1 MKIALVRPNY
11 KSHIITPPIGLGY
24 LSSYLKKSGIETKI
38 IDGLKENLSPSRLM
52 RRILKFNP
60 DAVGIT
66 CLTAFYQE
74 VVVLARELAKN
85 KITTVIGGQH
95 PTFLPYRTLLES
107 QADFVV
113 CGEGEIPLLELAES
127 KFCNKS
133 IRGVYSLENLK
144 SEQQEII
151 KASVVDN
158 LDDLPFPDW
167 EQIDPREYPRAP
179 HGAVVRGFPVGV
191 MVTSRGCPF
200 ECTFCAAPRFCDRTI
215 RFRTPENVVAEIDY
229 LMKNFNISEVHFE
242 DDNFTLNADNVK
254 KFCRLLIEKNIKIHW
269 ACPNGVRA
277 DHISEDLIVLMKQS
291 GCYYIAYG
299 IESVN
304 SSILEKIKKRES
316 VETIQRAID
325 MTGKAGI
332 STQGFF
338 IFGLPGETA
347 ASMEDNIRFALRS
360 GLSRAQFV
368 ILDVLPGSE
377 LWDSLRGKFTPNW
390 SKESFRQPEYLPE
403 GMTKEQLMQAQ
414 SKAFRKFYLRP
425 QILFRLLCLM
435 DYRQIFYLLRRLKT
449 YRILG

>member
-52 RRILKFNP
+52 RRIQKFNP

-66 CLTAFYQE
+66 SLTAFYQE
-74 VVVLARELAKN
+74 VVVLARQLAKK
-85 KITTVIGGQH
+85 KIKTVIGGQH

-127 KFCNKS
+127 KFCSKS

-215 RFRTPENVVAEIDY
+215 RFRTPENVVAEIEY

-269 ACPNGVRA
+269 ACP
-277 DHISEDLIVLMKQS
+277 
-291 GCYYIAYG
+291 
-299 IESVN
+299 
-304 SSILEKIKKRES
+304 
-316 VETIQRAID
+316 
-325 MTGKAGI
+325 
-332 STQGFF
+332 
-338 IFGLPGETA
+338 TA
-347 ASMEDNIRFALRS
+347 SAPI
-360 GLSRAQFV
+360 
-368 ILDVLPGSE
+368 
-377 LWDSLRGKFTPNW
+377 
-390 SKESFRQPEYLPE
+390 
-403 GMTKEQLMQAQ
+403 
-414 SKAFRKFYLRP
+414 
-425 QILFRLLCLM
+425 
-435 DYRQIFYLLRRLKT
+435 T
-449 YRILG
+449 YRNLLF